1 MTDTEVRTS
10 ESVAA
15 EAADWYARL
24 RGENLSE
31 LDAARFRTWLAG
43 DPLRRTE
50 FEAITRFWDELSA
63 IEAAPEVRRIQE
75 SINARREA
83 RVARRDKEQSSPAFW
98 RARPRAATMWATA
111 VAVVLTLGVYLIGTR
126 GGEDTYITQV
136 GEQRTVPL
144 EDGSVVK
151 MNTATEIHLRYSA
164 AAREVVLISGQASF
178 EVAKDATRPFVV
190 VAGNGRVRAIG
201 TVFDVYKSGDQV
213 KVTLIEGRVA
223 VDAASAVLNSDR
235 LVSFSSDRPAAGAGG
250 EIVMTAGEQLSYG
263 DEFVATK
270 PVPADLRRA
279 TAWQSRK
286 LDFSDTPV
294 HEAIAEANRYSRE
307 QIVLQAP
314 ELEGAKISGT
324 FEAGKNE
331 LLAQGLQA
339 YFHLE
344 LEHRPDRSIVL
355 TSSDRRKQK

>member
-1 MTDTEVRTS
+1 MRETDVKTS
-10 ESVAA
+10 ESIAA

-24 RGENLSE
+24 RGEHLSE
-31 LDAARFRTWLAG
+31 LDAVRFRTWLAG

-50 FEAITRFWDELSA
+50 FEAITRFWDELGA
-63 IEAAPEVRRIQE
+63 IEDAPEVRRIKA

-83 RVARRDKEQSSPAFW
+83 R
-98 RARPRAATMWATA
+98 ARPRPRSATMWVTA
-111 VAVVLTLGVYLIGTR
+111 AAVVLALGVYLVGTQIGK
-126 GGEDTYITQV
+126 DTYLTQV

-151 MNTATEIHLRYSA
+151 LNTDTKIRLQYSA

-190 VAGNGRVRAIG
+190 IAGNGRVRAIG

-213 KVTLIEGRVA
+213 QVTLIEGRVA
-223 VDAASAVLNSDR
+223 VEAASADLNPDR
-235 LVSFSSDRPAAGAGG
+235 LVSLSSQYSATGASS
-250 EIVMTAGEQLSYG
+250 EIVMTAGEQLSFG
-263 DEFVATK
+263 GEVAAAK

-294 HEAIAEANRYSRE
+294 REAIAEANRYSRE
-307 QIVLQAP
+307 QIVLHAP
-314 ELEGAKISGT
+314 ELGDAKISGT

-344 LEHRPDRSIVL
+344 LERRPDRTIVL
-355 TSSDRRKQK
+355 TSSGRTPQK